1 MKKLLAILLA
11 LGLVLMSV
19 AALADVPAGA
29 KDLIDTETADAEE
42 TPSIKKTYESNKTG
56 VYPAETLKFTVTP
69 EENTY
74 PAITVGTNNTFA
86 VNGSAA
92 EYTIPVNVPAATA
105 YKTLGAG
112 MYHYTVKEIDP
123 DAKSQAV
130 TYDKTTEFSVDVYA
144 YYEDGEFIVQ
154 PVIYTGTT
162 PSAESKADAFK
173 NKYEVGELVV
183 TKEIS
188 GKLADPNKD
197 FTIKIT
203 LTSTDTIANDLTVA
217 TTSTT
222 AVTGDTAKGEK
233 RYEFIATLKGG
244 QTATISNIPTGVT
257 YTVEETGVTVITADQ
272 QIANANDT
280 NAYEV
285 KYDKET
291 GSISTSAANA
301 KVTNI
306 KDITIPEGISVDFVP
321 YVLIIALA
329 GIALVAM
336 KARKKEN

>member
-11 LGLVLMSV
+11 LGLVLVSV

-29 KDLIDTETADAEE
+29 KDLIDADTADAEE

-69 EENTY
+69 KENTY
-74 PAITVGTNNTFA
+74 PAITVGNNNTFA

-112 MYHYTVKEIDP
+112 MYHYTVKEIVP
-123 DAKSQAV
+123 ENKSQAV
-130 TYDKTTEFSVDVYA
+130 TYDTTKEFNVDVYA
-144 YYEDGEFIVQ
+144 YYDNGDFKVQ
-154 PVIYTGTT
+154 PVIYTGST
-162 PSAESKADAFK
+162 SEAKKDDEFK
-173 NKYEVGELVV
+173 NTYEVGELVV

-203 LTSTDTIANDLTVA
+203 LNSTDTIANDLTVA

-222 AVTGDTAKGEK
+222 AVTGDPTKGEK
-233 RYEFIATLKGG
+233 SYEFIATLKGG

-257 YTVEETGVTVITADQ
+257 YTVEETGVTVITAAQ
-272 QIANANDT
+272 QIEKANDT
-280 NAYEV
+280 NAYQV
-285 KYDKET
+285 DYTDET
-291 GSISTSAANA
+291 GTISTTAANA
-301 KVTNI
+301 KVKNT